1 MSIIYSL
8 HLFVYSIKKFIKEQ
22 NAKEQNAKEQTPT
35 IIIERQIGEKI
46 HLGLSK
52 NYSRNDGNSNSNGND
67 NENILNESTNES
79 TNQLLLYENKY
90 YYLERFNKQ
99 DKKLLYHWKNISEPI
114 ELVLLEFEHIQP
126 STINYKLIKNT
137 NTNSNKNT
145 NTNTNT
151 NNQIILDEGYFN
163 YKFFKPIGMNCT
175 KEIDELGNLISNS

>member
-1 MSIIYSL
+1 VS
-8 HLFVYSIKKFIKEQ
+8 SIKKFIKEQ
-22 NAKEQNAKEQTPT
+22 TAKEQTAKEQTPT

-46 HLGLSK
+46 HLGLGK
-52 NYSRNDGNSNSNGND
+52 KYSRNDGNSNSYGND
-67 NENILNESTNES
+67 NENILNES

-145 NTNTNT
+145 NTN
-151 NNQIILDEGYFN
+151 NQIILDEGYFN

-175 KEIDELGNLISNS
+175 KEINELGNLISNS

>member
-8 HLFVYSIKKFIKEQ
+8 HLFVSSIKKFIKEQ
-22 NAKEQNAKEQTPT
+22 TAKEQTAKEQTPT

-46 HLGLSK
+46 HLGLGK
-52 NYSRNDGNSNSNGND
+52 KYSRNDGNSNSYGND

-145 NTNTNT
+145 NTN
-151 NNQIILDEGYFN
+151 NQIILDEGYFN